1 MLVSNLFATVPE
13 TKPTAAQEA
22 LVSPPAPAQPLSVA
36 DHQLATITQL
46 TSVATAAIHTA
57 ESSVE
62 NMHKFFTGLA
72 TLITAI
78 AALLAF
84 LGVKNI
90 RELQGI
96 REGADKTVAKLKE
109 LEVEADGVLAGL
121 KTQVSL
127 TQEQM
132 SESAFTMISCQE
144 ALRGL
149 YLVQT
154 MPFTEDEKKEQ
165 LEDSISYLTDA
176 IESLKKSEN
185 MNIRLLAWGYSM
197 RAYIRKF
204 LGESSSAIE
213 DEEVAVQIADDF
225 IKKTKPLTLE
235 TNFWERRPAEEL
247 EKRLPTK
254 FYNLACY
261 YSLQN
266 NNDKS
271 LWYLDLAVTADA
283 TFKADARNDSDFKC
297 LFDNSDFQRVTS

>member
-1 MLVSNLFATVPE
+1 
-13 TKPTAAQEA
+13 
-22 LVSPPAPAQPLSVA
+22 
-36 DHQLATITQL
+36 
-46 TSVATAAIHTA
+46 
-57 ESSVE
+57 
-62 NMHKFFTGLA
+62 MHKFFTGLA

-78 AALLAF
+78 AALAF

-132 SESAFTMISCQE
+132 RVSFHHDDRQE

-235 TNFWERRPAEEL
+235 TNFWERRAAEEL

-271 LWYLDLAVTADA
+271 L
-283 TFKADARNDSDFKC
+283 SI
-297 LFDNSDFQRVTS
+297 S